1 MNPFLDPYYKM
12 RLNIDT
18 KIRTK
23 KKDLLLVISQFIIIA
38 LHFIKINLFNQK
50 LIQGEFL
57 IINYI
62 CNFLIILS
70 LIFII
75 FSVRDLGKSLSAMP
89 IPKENSKLITIGT
102 YRIIRHPMYYSLII
116 ISFSLFIKSFT
127 IYNFILS
134 ILLTFIISNKIKIE
148 EDYLTKKFNKYTLYK
163 KKVKI

>member
-1 MNPFLDPYYKM
+1 M

-18 KIRTK
+18 KIRSPK
-23 KKDLLLVISQFIIIA
+23 RDFLLVISQFIIIA
-38 LHFIKINLFNQK
+38 LHFIKVNLFNQK

-62 CNFLIILS
+62 SNFLIILD

-75 FSVRDLGKSLSAMP
+75 FSVKELGKSLSPMP
-89 IPKENSKLITIGT
+89 RPKENSKLITSGI

-134 ILLTFIISNKIKIE
+134 ILLTFIISKKIKIE
-148 EDYLTKKFNKYTLYK
+148 EDYLIRKFYNYTLYK
-163 KKVKI
+163 KEVKI

>member
-1 MNPFLDPYYKM
+1 M
-12 RLNIDT
+12 RVNIDT
-18 KIRTK
+18 KIRSK
-23 KKDLLLVISQFIIIA
+23 KKDFLLVISQFIIIA
-38 LHFIKINLFNQK
+38 LHFIKINLFNHK
-50 LIQGEFL
+50 LIQKEIL

-62 CNFLIILS
+62 SNFLIILA

-75 FSVRDLGKSLSAMP
+75 FSVKELGKSLSPMP
-89 IPKENSKLITIGT
+89 RPKENSKLITIGI
-102 YRIIRHPMYYSLII
+102 YRIMRHPMYYSLII

>member
-1 MNPFLDPYYKM
+1 M
-12 RLNIDT
+12 RLNIDS
-18 KIRTK
+18 KIRFP
-23 KKDLLLVISQFIIIA
+23 KKDFLLVIGQFIIIA

-62 CNFLIILS
+62 SYFLIILA

-75 FSVRDLGKSLSAMP
+75 FSVKDLGKSLSPMP
-89 IPKENSKLITIGT
+89 RPKENSKLITIGI
-102 YRIIRHPMYYSLII
+102 YRIMRHPMYYSLII

-148 EDYLTKKFNKYTLYK
+148 EEYLTQKFNKYTLYK
-163 KKVKI
+163 KEVKI